1 MRSKRFRD
9 SDQYV
14 LKVIV
19 KTVGLTLSEMESCK
33 KVPNREPVRSF
44 TKVPNREAVRSFTK
58 DSLWMP

>member
-19 KTVGLTLSEMESCK
+19 KTVGLTLSEMESCR
-33 KVPNREPVRSF
+33 KVLNREAARSF
-44 TKVPNREAVRSFTK
+44 TQ
-58 DSLWMP
+58 DSLWML